1 MISTVIGVDIV
12 FVLFASSHAEAFPN
26 TAYVELPNGWNFF
39 FFLFIFFIFNST
51 SSCFFIVFFS
61 KDFYL
66 LACLTCS
73 IVGQLQNIPVTH
85 CILAYLH
92 ITCDHASP
100 ASAY

>member
-1 MISTVIGVDIV
+1 MISTIIGVDIV

-26 TAYVELPNGWNFF
+26 TAYVELPNSWNYFF
-39 FFLFIFFIFNST
+39 FIFIFFIFNST
-51 SSCFFIVFFS
+51 FFSFLVLFS

-66 LACLTCS
+66 LTCLTCS
-73 IVGQLQNIPVTH
+73 IVGQLQNTSVTH

-100 ASAY
+100 ASPY